1 MATVIARFP
10 VETLMPS
17 TRRLLIATPMSGASL
32 QLVRLFTGLFF
43 VVGALACGDGGPT
56 GVDGGDRTDD
66 LVCDLD
72 RNLLVS
78 ETSPGAIPAM
88 TEPPMVTQ
96 GEPGALYLNDEDRVL
111 GVVVNGSARAYPHA
125 VLDHHEVINDEIDGE
140 WFTVTFCPL
149 TGSGLRLDPNLG
161 AERLDVATLIEDVTI
176 PGGTYSQLRL
186 VIPDACIG
194 IEQEGGGEMIYATA
208 GFEDCGTPDGNLQ
221 TPSFDTSGLKINLP
235 GGALEVDG
243 DAHILLLDFD
253 VSESFGQQAGNSG
266 MWVMNPV
273 IRAED
278 VSLTSSILVQLTA
291 AEGVDLAELNSS
303 LADFEATLDTETEA
317 VAFTDLDEN
326 GIYTARFIFLLP
338 DADYEV
344 AVGLQEGVAPYE
356 FTLDPTSPQTVSLG
370 SGTQATV
377 SFEVTSASPGS

>member
-1 MATVIARFP
+1 MFRKTFALL
-10 VETLMPS
+10 TL
-17 TRRLLIATPMSGASL
+17 
-32 QLVRLFTGLFF
+32 
-43 VVGALACGDGGPT
+43 ALALPLAACGDGASVQDSGTLSLELTDAPGDFT
-56 GVDGGDRTDD
+56 QARVVIEEITVVGDEGDDG
-66 LVCDLD
+66 
-72 RNLLVS
+72 S
-78 ETSPGAIPAM
+78 
-88 TEPPMVTQ
+88 
-96 GEPGALYLNDEDRVL
+96 
-111 GVVVNGSARAYPHA
+111 GVVV
-125 VLDHHEVINDEIDGE
+125 LDEPFSTDLLELAN
-140 WFTVTFCPL
+140 
-149 TGSGLRLDPNLG
+149 
-161 AERLDVATLIEDVTI
+161 DVATLIEDVTI

-253 VSESFGQQAGNSG
+253 VSESFGHQAGNSG

-344 AVGLQEGVAPYE
+344 AVGLQEAVAPYE